1 MLSERSAGKYTVS
14 KRSISLPVLLLGV
27 LAEGG
32 IYPTATLARRLGVSQ
47 ALVTTMAEELA
58 RHGYLRQA
66 AGDDCG
72 AGCRGC
78 ALSGGCA
85 PGEGPATPLFALTAK
100 GRRAAGGG

>member
-1 MLSERSAGKYTVS
+1 MLSERSE
-14 KRSISLPVLLLGV
+14 RSISLAARLLGV

-32 IYPTATLARRLGVSQ
+32 IYPTTNLARRLGVSQ
-47 ALVTTMAEELA
+47 ELVTTMAEELA
-58 RHGYLRQA
+58 RHGYLQA

-72 AGCRGC
+72 TGCHGC

-85 PGEGPATPLFALTAK
+85 PGEGPAAPLFAHMQCFFLLTAK